1 MKISYNWLQT
11 YFNEPLPSAEDFA
24 HTLTFGAFEIESVD
38 VVGSDTVIDV
48 KVLPNRAHD
57 CLSHRGI
64 AREYASLSGRTLKAD
79 PLKKPMSVF
88 APTSK
93 TVQVKVHDF
102 ERCQQYCAARING
115 VKVGPSPVW
124 LKERIEA
131 LGQRS
136 INNLVDATNYVM
148 MDIGTPLH
156 VFDADTFKLKDGAIH
171 IGVRAARD
179 AEKATILG
187 GKEYT
192 LTPLVTVITDEAT
205 DEVVALGGVKGGAIR
220 EITDASTSIIIE
232 AARFHPSITRKAAQ
246 SVGIRTDASK
256 RYENMFAESLP
267 RYGLEAVTSLILEIA
282 GGQVE
287 GYAEDGSVTQ
297 DMQPVTVTTA
307 RINSVLGFS
316 LTTAEIAQLFAKQD
330 FTVAQQGDI
339 FTVTPPFERLDIEI
353 EEDLIEEIGR
363 LHGYDKLP
371 TVALQSSAESFF
383 PEPLWNAKDAV
394 RSALNALGFVEIL
407 TYSLQNAGEVPLLNS
422 LAADKGFLR
431 ANLSDD
437 MKRALKTNESHA
449 GYYGE
454 YDTVKIFEIGNI
466 FKTDGEYT
474 HVCIGVHPL
483 AMKKRSERAHA
494 LLLLAKDAV
503 QKALG
508 NAHVDHR
515 IDENTLEFP
524 LTASVIKDAPTAP
537 SLPLAAPEIRYQPLS
552 NYPFVL
558 RDIAL
563 WTPEGTDA
571 YLLRT
576 YIAENAGV
584 LCIRCDQFDTFTKD
598 GKTSYAFHLVF
609 QSFEKTLTDE
619 EVNVVMKKV
628 EISLTERGYTIR

>member
-1 MKISYNWLQT
+1 MKISYAWLQT
-11 YFNEPLPSAEDFA
+11 YFAEPLPPAEDFA

-38 VVGSDTVIDV
+38 TVGADTVVDV

-64 AREYASLSGRTLKAD
+64 AREYASLSRRRLKAD
-79 PLKKPMSVF
+79 PLKKPMPVF

-93 TVQVKVHDF
+93 TMQVKVYDF
-102 ERCQQYCAARING
+102 ERCQQYCAARIDG
-115 VKVGPSPVW
+115 VKVGPSPAW

-156 VFDADTFKLKDGAIH
+156 VFDADTFKQKDGTVR

-192 LTPLVTVITDEAT
+192 LTPLVTVITDEVT
-205 DEVVALGGVKGGAIR
+205 DEVVALGGVKGGALR
-220 EITDASTSIIIE
+220 EITDTSTSIIIE

-246 SVGIRTDASK
+246 FVGIRTDASK

-267 RYGLEAVTSLILEIA
+267 RYGLEAVTALILEIA
-282 GGQVE
+282 GGSVE
-287 GYAEDGSVTQ
+287 GYAEDGVVSQEMKPVSVT
-297 DMQPVTVTTA
+297 A
-307 RINSVLGFS
+307 SRINSVLGFS
-316 LTTAEIAQLFAKQD
+316 LTVEQIASLFAQQD
-330 FTVAQQGDI
+330 FAVAQHGDV

-353 EEDLIEEIGR
+353 EEDLIEEVGR

-371 TVALQSSAESFF
+371 TVALQQSAESFF
-383 PEPLWNAKDAV
+383 PQPLWNAKDAV
-394 RSALNALGFVEIL
+394 RHALNDLGFVEIL
-407 TYSLQNAGEVPLLNS
+407 TYSLQNTGEVALLNS
-422 LAADKGFLR
+422 LAADKGYLR

-454 YDTVKIFEIGNI
+454 YDTIKIFEIGNI
-466 FKTDGEYT
+466 FMTDGEYT

-483 AMKKRSERAHA
+483 AMKKRSERANA
-494 LLLLAKDAV
+494 LLLLAKDAI

-515 IDENTLEFP
+515 MDENTLEFP
-524 LTASVIKDAPTAP
+524 LTAQVIAGAPAAQ

-563 WTPEGTDA
+563 WTPEGTSADN
-571 YLLRT
+571 LRM
-576 YIAENAGV
+576 YIQQNAGP
-584 LCIRCDQFDTFTKD
+584 LCIRCDQFDTFTKE

-619 EVNVVMKKV
+619 EVNAVMKKV
-628 EISLTERGYTIR
+628 EASLTEKGYTIR